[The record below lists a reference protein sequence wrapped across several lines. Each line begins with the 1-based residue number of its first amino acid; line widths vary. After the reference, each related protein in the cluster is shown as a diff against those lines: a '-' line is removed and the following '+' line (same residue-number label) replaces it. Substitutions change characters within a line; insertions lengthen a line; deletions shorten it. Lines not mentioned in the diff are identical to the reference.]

1 MSGQMR
7 LRNVV
12 ASGTTTVNILA
23 GRKQEFL
30 DAAAV
35 VSVYQRQDEVLGSFI
50 ETVLTLGT
58 RIVAEEIESN
68 RNEVAGAEFG
78 LGPKTNED
86 LVAQGVGAA
95 GQRIQIQ
102 LRETSGA
109 ANADGIIRTLVTIAD
124 L

>member
-7 LRNVV
+7 LSNVV
-12 ASGTTTVNILA
+12 NSGTTTVNILQ

-30 DAAAV
+30 DAPAV
-35 VSVYQRQDEVLGSFI
+35 VSLYQRQDEVLTSSI

-58 RIVAEEIESN
+58 RIVAEEIISN
-68 RNEVAGAEFG
+68 RNIIGGAEFG

-95 GQRIQIQ
+95 GQRIQVQ
-102 LRETSGA
+102 LRETTGA
-109 ANADGIIRTLVTIAD
+109 LNADGIIRTLVTIAD